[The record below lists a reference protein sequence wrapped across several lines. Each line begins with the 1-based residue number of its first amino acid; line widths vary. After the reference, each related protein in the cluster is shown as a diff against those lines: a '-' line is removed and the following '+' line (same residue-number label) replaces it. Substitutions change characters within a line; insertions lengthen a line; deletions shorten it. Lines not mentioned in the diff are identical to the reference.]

1 MSQKN
6 IGILTSGGDA
16 PGMNAAVRAVVRC
29 AISKGYKVTGI
40 KEGYRGLLNEEMVEL
55 FPRSVGE
62 YIQRGGTMLET
73 ARCKEFATPEGIK
86 KGADICRKHGIDALV
101 VIGGDGSFK
110 GARALTGAGIPTVAM
125 PGTIDNDI
133 SCTEYTIGFDTALNT
148 AVEAV
153 DKIRDTS
160 SSHHRCSV
168 IEVMGARAGYIAVE
182 TAIATGAE
190 VALVPEIPFD
200 IEKDVIDVIK
210 RGKSVGK
217 KHHIIVVAEGIDMN
231 SSEIANIITEKT
243 GIESRATVLG
253 HIQRGG
259 SPTVRD
265 RVIATRMGAKAVEL
279 IEEGKSNRVVI
290 VKNGE
295 ISDVDIN
302 EGLEMKKHVS
312 KELYDLIKTLAI

>member
-1 MSQKN
+1 MDKKN

-29 AISKGYKVTGI
+29 AIANGHRVTGI
-40 KEGYRGLLNEEMVEL
+40 KEGYRGLLKENMTEL
-55 FPRSVGE
+55 YARSVGE

-73 ARCKEFATPEGIK
+73 ARCMEFATPEGIK
-86 KGADICRKHGIDALV
+86 KGAENCRKHGIDSLI

-148 AVEAV
+148 AVDAI
-153 DKIRDTS
+153 DRIRDTS
-160 SSHHRCSV
+160 TSHHRCSV

-190 VALVPEIPFD
+190 VVLIPEIEFD
-200 IEKDVIDVIK
+200 VQKDIIDVIN
-210 RGKSVGK
+210 RGKAAGK
-217 KHHIIVVAEGIDMN
+217 KHYIIIMAEGISMKAHD
-231 SSEIANIITEKT
+231 IAKLVEEKT
-243 GIESRATVLG
+243 GIEARATVLG

-259 SPTVRD
+259 KPTVRD

-279 IEEGKSNRVVI
+279 IEEGKSNRIVV

-295 ISDVDIN
+295 ITDIDIN
-302 EGLEMKKHVS
+302 EGLDMKKHVS
-312 KELYDLIKTLAI
+312 KELYELVRTLSI

>member
-1 MSQKN
+1 MKQKN

-29 AISKGYKVTGI
+29 AISKGFKVTGI
-40 KEGYRGLLNEEMVEL
+40 KQGYRGLLNEDMIEL
-55 FPRSVGE
+55 LPRSVGE

-73 ARCKEFATPEGIK
+73 ARCKEFATPEGIQ

-110 GARALTGAGIPTVAM
+110 GARALTGAGVPTVAM

-133 SCTEYTIGFDTALNT
+133 SCSEYTIGFDTALNT

-168 IEVMGARAGYIAVE
+168 IEVMGAHAGYIAVE

-190 VALVPEIPFD
+190 AALVPEIPFD

-217 KHHIIVVAEGIDMN
+217 KHHIIVVAEGIDMD
-231 SSEIANIITEKT
+231 SDEISKIITEKT
-243 GIESRATVLG
+243 GIESRTTVLG

-265 RVIATRMGAKAVEL
+265 RVIATRMGAKAVDL
-279 IEEGKSNRVVI
+279 IEEGKSNRVI
-290 VKNGE
+290 VVRDGE
-295 ISDVDIN
+295 ICDIDIN
-302 EGLEMKKHVS
+302 EGLDMKKSIS
-312 KELYDLIKTLAI
+312 KDLYELVKTLSI

>member
-1 MSQKN
+1 MKQKN

-29 AISKGYKVTGI
+29 AISKGFKVTGI
-40 KEGYRGLLNEEMVEL
+40 KQGYRGLLNEDMIEL
-55 FPRSVGE
+55 LPRSVGE

-73 ARCKEFATPEGIK
+73 ARCKEFATPEGIQ

-110 GARALTGAGIPTVAM
+110 GARALTGAGVPTVAM

-133 SCTEYTIGFDTALNT
+133 SCSEYTIGFDTALNT

-168 IEVMGARAGYIAVE
+168 IGVMGAHAGYIAVE

-190 VALVPEIPFD
+190 AALVPEIPFD

-217 KHHIIVVAEGIDMN
+217 KHHIIVVAEGIDMD
-231 SSEIANIITEKT
+231 SDEISKIITEKT
-243 GIESRATVLG
+243 GIESRTTVLG

-265 RVIATRMGAKAVEL
+265 RVIATRMGAKAVDL
-279 IEEGKSNRVVI
+279 IEEGKSNRVI
-290 VKNGE
+290 VVRDGE
-295 ISDVDIN
+295 ICDIDIN
-302 EGLEMKKHVS
+302 EGLDMKKSIS
-312 KELYDLIKTLAI
+312 KDLYELVKTLSI